1 VAVARDRGRGTSG
14 DAPSVVRRVAAQ
26 LVALVLGVALVAGC
40 GATTVETAAR
50 PGTPDAPDLATPD
63 AAVRSYLDWT
73 TFSYR
78 MVNSELATLT
88 CTPEWGVHIDSY
100 IQLNRQEKQR
110 GIDQLLTKFEKRSES
125 AEGTRTILVAYE
137 EWDYRYFSLADER
150 YISPAYKASYDTT
163 YTLVSDGTRWLVDD
177 VAATPL
183 TPLK

>member
-1 VAVARDRGRGTSG
+1 VGRAVTGRLAGLLLCVAVA
-14 DAPSVVRRVAAQ
+14 AFAV
-26 LVALVLGVALVAGC
+26 LVAGC
-40 GATTVETAAR
+40 GVTTVETAAR
-50 PGTPDAPDLATPD
+50 PDTPAAPDLATPD
-63 AAVRSYLDWT
+63 AAVRSYLEWT
-73 TFSYR
+73 SFSYR
-78 MVNSELATLT
+78 MANSELATLT

-100 IQLNRQEKQR
+100 IQLNRQEEQR

-125 AEGTRTILVAYE
+125 AEGTRAVLVAYE

-163 YTLVSDGTRWLVDD
+163 YTLVSDGGRWLVDD